1 MPLSP
6 ENLNNSVGLNWP
18 PPSPSHGYAGGGNA
32 RTATAIATSDSN
44 ANSTATSDNESDVG
58 HGYRSPKFDKVN
70 ANING
75 NGNGN
80 SNSNSNVSNSNSN
93 KATNNSSETPD
104 ATAKSARSFWLSKMN
119 QPKNTTSW
127 KKNYGAGTSRGEDT
141 DTGSAASAATSTAT
155 STARSSHVGNPVGN
169 PVGSAA
175 VNTAATNT
183 SSGSSARNT
192 YTYASSS
199 TRSKPMPITML
210 TTDGSTS
217 TASGNH
223 NNHNDNSRQKKRI
236 QTPPTDKEMRSKEKQ
251 VKLSPPPPA
260 PSPSSLYKKSTQ
272 SPPSRS
278 SPVRASPAPQPEPQE
293 QEQATSPSFR
303 TSFQNI
309 QRNLQKEI
317 QKNSKRNNYSN
328 NGNENTN
335 ANVGIA
341 RDDTRASNTK
351 NNNSKKNNYSNA
363 SEKAN
368 ENIGIAARDDTR
380 ASNTN
385 TSMNASHRN
394 TSQSSSSSKGANN
407 CGNSNVNVNNSNNA
421 NNSNVNRNQKKNH
434 DIAASSSSTAAYPNQ
449 NQNQK
454 QALHTPMA
462 STPSRSSKYH
472 RRDDSFLKHHQERQQ
487 QQQQQHHQQEHPYA
501 HARNAMSTPHKSTTA
516 PSPSSISNTSTSQS
530 QSQSLSQ
537 SQPHQDG
544 EVGEMQIKLD
554 IAAAKLLTEE
564 MKFQNVQEQLQE
576 LDLVSN
582 KRIRDLEL
590 QLEQQLQSQ
599 HIDQDQHSDRE
610 LELELERENWRQ
622 REQEFQLEQKEQKQ
636 EMEDLYSEIERL
648 HESHRAERVLVQ
660 NQEEELKELLIKK
673 EGELDGLRDS
683 LEVVDIRKGGLEEEL
698 KVALASVANSAS
710 ASASGNKDR
719 NGGDDSEEIIEQQN
733 RLLKEKEDALKYTMQ
748 ELKEVKKEIGAITK
762 DFKDL
767 ADETERL
774 EIELEAV
781 TEDRDELLRRS
792 IVYNNEAQKQS
803 KSQSPDRREK
813 KALLESSRQE
823 YDMEQH
829 QAEVSRLR
837 TALNDE
843 ESEGLMKDRM
853 IRELE
858 ALVDGGGNKANAF
871 ELDLSVIDVENT
883 SLFAEEKEARREIEE
898 RFNATQRE
906 CSRLNGE
913 MDSLTQ
919 TLEESKNERDKLKD
933 CLADAMN
940 ELEFHES
947 NTKEKEDRAEAYAQ
961 QLMQVI
967 KEKDVEIDQLT
978 EQIASE
984 ARNSQYANTSADSFQ
999 EEVND
1004 VVEWLNSSTRLN
1016 GSPSIEMTVRLPSE
1030 NTKLIP
1036 QDEAMVM
1043 SIHRYIKNNQMK
1055 LQISEADLEIAKK
1068 LLSADGSSLLGEDN
1082 EFETSTEASFER
1094 GRVSS
1099 RNDSNFEI
1107 ISIQMA
1113 DEAVKRL
1120 RSYVK
1125 AARDDIQLHE
1135 KTNEELRRSLSEAA
1149 DLIKPLNDHVLRIET
1164 DRLDLQSELASSTKH
1179 IMELEKVVS
1188 AAPGHASSSLST
1200 ASNLLS
1206 GLSFEDQSGQFV
1218 KISGFDL
1225 RKKDDEIV
1233 SLKVAVNQLKGE
1245 LKEAESDVISATAN
1259 GSSEDMPTPTK
1270 SNRGKDRALLRGSVS
1285 PSKRASPSK
1294 RTSASTSVQPTN
1306 EEDDTRTRLL
1316 NTEIETLKRD
1326 LKKKISAEETLKVI
1340 LRDSS
1345 NRLTMMS
1352 TQAEQLAGE
1361 KNDAENRIRELERE
1375 KIDLQDRL
1383 QAQSHGNM
1391 GQNNELEALR
1401 KETESR
1407 NDQLSVHMLE
1417 LKADLKVNNKE
1428 RKKLK
1433 KSLSEA
1439 VGMLNALRSHVETSE
1454 KERKKVKKL
1463 LRSIHAKNEHQH
1475 QNQTHSSSPSPTRI
1489 GNLGTKI
1496 QTLTLSPDGAHIPDP
1511 DKIENETTI
1520 LNLKSHIIEM
1530 EYEIRILEER
1540 IDEHE
1545 LSRSRNNTTSA
1556 DHKGGNNTHENHNQY
1571 QASVE
1576 IQIQQ
1581 LKKQLVEA
1589 QNAYD
1594 STSAMLEEVAEINKE
1609 MLDDLKQTEN
1619 EAAETAHDLDELRT
1633 RYNNARSEID
1643 DAKYVATF
1651 AIQKLDGRENEDPD
1665 VYVNMEH
1672 LPLADCINQLD
1683 RRVQALVKDNF
1694 MGRGDTND
1702 DW

>member
-1 MPLSP
+1 
-6 ENLNNSVGLNWP
+6 
-18 PPSPSHGYAGGGNA
+18 
-32 RTATAIATSDSN
+32 
-44 ANSTATSDNESDVG
+44 
-58 HGYRSPKFDKVN
+58 
-70 ANING
+70 
-75 NGNGN
+75 
-80 SNSNSNVSNSNSN
+80 
-93 KATNNSSETPD
+93 
-104 ATAKSARSFWLSKMN
+104 
-119 QPKNTTSW
+119 
-127 KKNYGAGTSRGEDT
+127 
-141 DTGSAASAATSTAT
+141 
-155 STARSSHVGNPVGN
+155 
-169 PVGSAA
+169 
-175 VNTAATNT
+175 
-183 SSGSSARNT
+183 
-192 YTYASSS
+192 
-199 TRSKPMPITML
+199 
-210 TTDGSTS
+210 
-217 TASGNH
+217 
-223 NNHNDNSRQKKRI
+223 
-236 QTPPTDKEMRSKEKQ
+236 
-251 VKLSPPPPA
+251 
-260 PSPSSLYKKSTQ
+260 
-272 SPPSRS
+272 
-278 SPVRASPAPQPEPQE
+278 
-293 QEQATSPSFR
+293 
-303 TSFQNI
+303 
-309 QRNLQKEI
+309 
-317 QKNSKRNNYSN
+317 
-328 NGNENTN
+328 
-335 ANVGIA
+335 
-341 RDDTRASNTK
+341 
-351 NNNSKKNNYSNA
+351 
-363 SEKAN
+363 
-368 ENIGIAARDDTR
+368 
-380 ASNTN
+380 
-385 TSMNASHRN
+385 
-394 TSQSSSSSKGANN
+394 
-407 CGNSNVNVNNSNNA
+407 
-421 NNSNVNRNQKKNH
+421 
-434 DIAASSSSTAAYPNQ
+434 
-449 NQNQK
+449 
-454 QALHTPMA
+454 
-462 STPSRSSKYH
+462 
-472 RRDDSFLKHHQERQQ
+472 
-487 QQQQQHHQQEHPYA
+487 
-501 HARNAMSTPHKSTTA
+501 
-516 PSPSSISNTSTSQS
+516 
-530 QSQSLSQ
+530 
-537 SQPHQDG
+537 
-544 EVGEMQIKLD
+544 
-554 IAAAKLLTEE
+554 
-564 MKFQNVQEQLQE
+564 
-576 LDLVSN
+576 
-582 KRIRDLEL
+582 
-590 QLEQQLQSQ
+590 
-599 HIDQDQHSDRE
+599 
-610 LELELERENWRQ
+610 
-622 REQEFQLEQKEQKQ
+622 
-636 EMEDLYSEIERL
+636 
-648 HESHRAERVLVQ
+648 
-660 NQEEELKELLIKK
+660 
-673 EGELDGLRDS
+673 
-683 LEVVDIRKGGLEEEL
+683 
-698 KVALASVANSAS
+698 
-710 ASASGNKDR
+710 
-719 NGGDDSEEIIEQQN
+719 
-733 RLLKEKEDALKYTMQ
+733 MQ

-803 KSQSPDRREK
+803 QSQSPDRREK
-813 KALLESSRQE
+813 KTLLESSRQE

-837 TALNDE
+837 TALHEE
-843 ESEGLMKDRM
+843 ESEGKMKDRM

-858 ALVDGGGNKANAF
+858 ALVDGGGNRAKAF
-871 ELDLSVIDVENT
+871 ELDLSAIDVENT
-883 SLFAEEKEARREIEE
+883 SLFVEEKEARREIEE

-919 TLEESKNERDKLKD
+919 TLEEFKNERDKLKD

-984 ARNSQYANTSADSFQ
+984 ARNSQYANASADSFQ
-999 EEVND
+999 EEVNN
-1004 VVEWLNSSTRLN
+1004 VVEWLDSSTRLN
-1016 GSPSIEMTVRLPSE
+1016 GSPSIEMMVRLPSE

-1043 SIHRYIKNNQMK
+1043 SIHRYIKNFHTK

-1068 LLSADGSSLLGEDN
+1068 LLSADDSSLMSEDK

-1099 RNDSNFEI
+1099 RNDRNFEI

-1125 AARDDIQLHE
+1125 TARDDIQLRE

-1179 IMELEKVVS
+1179 IMELEKLVN
-1188 AAPGHASSSLST
+1188 AAPGHASSGNSAASNSLS
-1200 ASNLLS
+1200 
-1206 GLSFEDQSGQFV
+1206 GHSFEDQSGQFV

-1233 SLKVAVNQLKGE
+1233 SLKIAVNQLKGE
-1245 LKEAESDVISATAN
+1245 LKEAESDLTAATTNGTGN

-1270 SNRGKDRALLRGSVS
+1270 SNRGKDRSSLRGSVS

-1294 RTSASTSVQPTN
+1294 RTSASASAQPTN

-1316 NTEIETLKRD
+1316 NTEIEMLKRD

-1361 KNDAENRIRELERE
+1361 KNDAENRIKELERE

-1463 LRSIHAKNEHQH
+1463 LRAIHAKNEHQH
-1475 QNQTHSSSPSPTRI
+1475 QNQTHNSSPSPTRND
-1489 GNLGTKI
+1489 NLGTKI

-1545 LSRSRNNTTSA
+1545 LSRSRNDSTPANR
-1556 DHKGGNNTHENHNQY
+1556 KGGKNAHESQNQNQY
-1571 QASVE
+1571 QASLE

-1581 LKKQLVEA
+1581 LKKQLAEA

-1594 STSAMLEEVAEINKE
+1594 STNAMLEEVAEINKE
-1609 MLDDLKQTEN
+1609 MLDDLKQTED
-1619 EAAETAHDLDELRT
+1619 EAAEAAHDLDELRT
-1633 RYNNARSEID
+1633 RYNNAKSEID

-1651 AIQKLDGRENEDPD
+1651 AIQKLDGRDGRENEDPD
-1665 VYVNMEH
+1665 VYGKMEH

-1702 DW
+1702 GW